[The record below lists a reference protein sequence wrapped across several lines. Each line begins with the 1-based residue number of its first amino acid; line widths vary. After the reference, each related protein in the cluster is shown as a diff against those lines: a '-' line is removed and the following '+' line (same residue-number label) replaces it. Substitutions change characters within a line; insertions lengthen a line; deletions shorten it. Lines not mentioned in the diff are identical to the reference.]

1 VFSLPRKSRRRTST
15 REVLLRCLPQSQRGR
30 RFRPPAARYSEL
42 GHDSREKDAKDSELQ
57 LLARYG
63 QNVCVMAVGRKNWL
77 FAGSLR
83 AGQRAA
89 VIMSLIQSAKMC
101 GHEPYRYLRDVLERL
116 PTHPASRLEELLPHR
131 WQPTSDK
138 AARLN

>member
-1 VFSLPRKSRRRTST
+1 
-15 REVLLRCLPQSQRGR
+15 
-30 RFRPPAARYSEL
+30 
-42 GHDSREKDAKDSELQ
+42 
-57 LLARYG
+57 
-63 QNVCVMAVGRKNWL
+63 MAVGRKNWL

-101 GHEPYRYLRDVLERL
+101 GHEPNRYLRDVLERL